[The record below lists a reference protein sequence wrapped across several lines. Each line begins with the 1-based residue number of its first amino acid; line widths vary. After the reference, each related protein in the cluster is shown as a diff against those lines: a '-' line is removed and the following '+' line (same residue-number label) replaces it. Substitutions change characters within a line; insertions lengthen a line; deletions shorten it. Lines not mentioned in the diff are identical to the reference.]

1 MSIASETNTIRYL
14 QDQWQRVA
22 ASEELF
28 ASVRRWTHHH
38 PLLASRSPGEIIS
51 LVVQPGWDRER
62 KRDEALGCLLQHSHE
77 PLSQL
82 MVIQSLLPQV
92 THLIDRSWISDAD
105 EFAACI
111 IAMIAEM
118 ISGWQKQDIICVHW
132 WLYRNIQTRVLQ
144 SKQMWRQF
152 WQHETQM
159 NETPMEERAKLIPE
173 PAPEPGTSTS
183 LPDLISLVMQ
193 QGDLDRLTAELVV
206 LTRTGCLTVES
217 MSRTTG
223 LTPQT
228 LRRKRLRA
236 EERLRSRLSLA
247 DFA

>member
-1 MSIASETNTIRYL
+1 MSIASETKTIQYL
-14 QDQWQRVA
+14 QDEWQKIA
-22 ASEELF
+22 DSEELF
-28 ASVRRWTHHH
+28 ASVKRWTHHH
-38 PLLASRSPGEIIS
+38 PLLAQRTPAEIVS
-51 LVVQPGWDRER
+51 LVVRPGWHRER

-92 THLIDRSWISDAD
+92 KHLIDRSWMRDAD
-105 EFAACI
+105 EFAAYV
-111 IAMIAEM
+111 IAIVAEM

-144 SKQMWRQF
+144 SKQIWRQF

-159 NETPMEERAKLIPE
+159 NEAQIEEIVKLIPE
-173 PAPEPGTSTS
+173 PAPEPGTSSS
-183 LPDLISLVMQ
+183 LPDLITMVMQ
-193 QGDLDRLTAELVV
+193 QGSLDRLTAELVV

-217 MSRTTG
+217 ISRTTG

>member
-1 MSIASETNTIRYL
+1 MSIASETKTIRYL

-22 ASEELF
+22 DSEELF
-28 ASVRRWTHHH
+28 ASVKRWTHHH
-38 PLLASRSPGEIIS
+38 PLLSHRTPAEIIS

-92 THLIDRSWISDAD
+92 THLIDRSWIRDAD
-105 EFAACI
+105 EFAAYV

-118 ISGWQKQDIICVHW
+118 ISGWQKRDIICVHW

-144 SKQMWRQF
+144 SKQIWQQF
-152 WQHETQM
+152 WQYETQM
-159 NETPMEERAKLIPE
+159 NATKIEEEAKLIPE
-173 PAPEPGTSTS
+173 PAPEPGTSAS
-183 LPDLISLVMQ
+183 LPDLISIVMQ
-193 QGDLDRLTAELVV
+193 QGNLDRLTAELVV

>member
-1 MSIASETNTIRYL
+1 MSIAAETPTIRYL

-22 ASEELF
+22 DSEELF
-28 ASVRRWTHHH
+28 ASVKRWTHHH
-38 PLLASRSPGEIIS
+38 PLLASRSPGEIVS

-92 THLIDRSWISDAD
+92 THLIDRSWIRDAD
-105 EFAACI
+105 EFAAYV
-111 IAMIAEM
+111 IAMITEM
-118 ISGWQKQDIICVHW
+118 ISGWQKKDIICVHW
-132 WLYRNIQTRVLQ
+132 WLYRNIQTRLLQ
-144 SKQMWRQF
+144 SKQIWRQF
-152 WQHETQM
+152 WQYETQM
-159 NETPMEERAKLIPE
+159 NEAHIEEEAKQIPE
-173 PAPEPGTSTS
+173 PAPEPGTSAS
-183 LPDLISLVMQ
+183 LPDLISIVMQ
-193 QGDLDRLTAELVV
+193 QGNLDRLTAELVV

-223 LTPQT
+223 LAPQT

-236 EERLRSRLSLA
+236 EERLRARLSLA

>member
-22 ASEELF
+22 DSEELF

-118 ISGWQKQDIICVHW
+118 ISSWQKQDIICVHW

>member
-1 MSIASETNTIRYL
+1 MSVASETKTIRYL
-14 QDQWQRVA
+14 QDEWQRVA
-22 ASEELF
+22 DSEELF
-28 ASVRRWTHHH
+28 ASVKRWTHHH
-38 PLLASRSPGEIIS
+38 PLLASRSPNEIIS

-92 THLIDRSWISDAD
+92 THLIDKSWIHDTD
-105 EFAACI
+105 EFAAYV

-144 SKQMWRQF
+144 SRQILRQF

-159 NETPMEERAKLIPE
+159 NDTPIEEKAKLIPE

-223 LTPQT
+223 LAPQT

-236 EERLRSRLSLA
+236 EKRLRSRLSLA